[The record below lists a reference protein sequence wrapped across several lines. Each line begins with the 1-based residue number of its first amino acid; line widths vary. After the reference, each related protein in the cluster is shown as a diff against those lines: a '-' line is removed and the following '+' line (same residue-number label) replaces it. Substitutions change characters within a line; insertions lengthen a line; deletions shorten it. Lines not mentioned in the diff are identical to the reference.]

1 MAESTEPLALIVLD
15 DGLQSVAVRLV
26 SLMPQEGYYDAE
38 IVIRSDFVNATVRT
52 GFDAADISEWG
63 SLLDVVEEA
72 DAEAGEDEAEFSG
85 DWPREG
91 RTAYLTFITEDPYV
105 IEVHDAPGTQISVRI
120 PLDLKSDWIGE
131 VRERLDTVRR
141 TLGV

>member
-26 SLMPQEGYYDAE
+26 SLMPREGYYDAE

-52 GFDAADISEWG
+52 GFDAEDISEWG

-85 DWPREG
+85 DWPSEG

-120 PLDLKSDWIGE
+120 PLDLKSGWIGE
-131 VRERLDTVRR
+131 ARVRLDTVRR